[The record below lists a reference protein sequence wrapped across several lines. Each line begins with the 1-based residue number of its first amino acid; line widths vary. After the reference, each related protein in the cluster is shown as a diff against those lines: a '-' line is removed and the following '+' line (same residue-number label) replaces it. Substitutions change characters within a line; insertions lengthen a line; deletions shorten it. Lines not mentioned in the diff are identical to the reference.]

1 MKKTLLNILG
11 AGLLAFCGAATAQAQ
26 VTAADLNGTWTFTCE
41 FDLVDDD
48 YEGIVF
54 GDSQVQIASNSNG
67 LTITNFLFS
76 EFQEHD
82 VLWYASFD
90 ESTGEIKFN
99 FATPDANFPISLTD
113 IEGSFPYDSSFIPTY
128 VEIWNVDNAE
138 TITVPDFSV
147 VYCNF
152 ADSSTDMIATVKNG
166 KLIKNEDSGNSGTIT
181 DFSGTYTVTGYKCNV
196 PNDKWSNITYDIT
209 VEKSDSP
216 YFDYQ
221 ITSFAGYEGTDIVA
235 TAEGN
240 TLTISNLAY
249 QGLVPDYS
257 KFLGQGNI
265 RATEYDNDATITLSY
280 VNGKWLLSDFTVWTG
295 TYPDYVLEDFYQA
308 LSITWTGTDEDGD
321 ENSFVGT
328 YKVTGSNTIF
338 DNGTYV
344 ESNSNAEFTM
354 VIIEGEEENEY
365 YITEILGYNTAPE
378 IDGYGTYYYVV
389 AMAEGNQLTIDLSAY
404 GNGTL
409 QQGMN
414 GVTLA
419 QLDWNSTEYQAGGE
433 IVFTKEGDTLTCD
446 GFDVFAVNYDPDTYQ
461 PVYSLMQ
468 MWFYLTGELDDEGNG
483 VESILDSVDPNA
495 PVEFYNLQGQKVNN
509 PGKGLYIVKQGKSA
523 KKILIP

>member
-41 FDLVDDD
+41 FDLVDDT
-48 YEGIVF
+48 YEGIVI
-54 GDSQVQIASNSNG
+54 GDSQVTISGSSKLSISNF
-67 LTITNFLFS
+67 IVPELFGN
-76 EFQEHD
+76 E
-82 VLWYASFD
+82 VVWYASIDGSVIEFNSSFPD
-90 ESTGEIKFN
+90 PNGST
-99 FATPDANFPISLTD
+99 ISLADENQT
-113 IEGSFPYDSSFIPTY
+113 FPSGDVMYYPQWL
-128 VEIWNVDNAE
+128 VEDNT
-138 TITVPDFSV
+138 TILMPDFTV
-147 VYCNF
+147 VNCNF
-152 ADSSTDMIATVKNG
+152 SNSTTSLIATVKNG

-196 PNDKWSNITYDIT
+196 PNDKWTNITYDIT